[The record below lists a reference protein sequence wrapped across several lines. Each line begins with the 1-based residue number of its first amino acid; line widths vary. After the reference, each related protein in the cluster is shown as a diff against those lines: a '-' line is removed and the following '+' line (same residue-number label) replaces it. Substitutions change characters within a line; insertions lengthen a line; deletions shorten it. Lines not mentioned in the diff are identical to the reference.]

1 MRTTGAAEM
10 ENRRNVEGGEG
21 LTLAR
26 AAFLYGRF
34 VWIEQAK

>member
-1 MRTTGAAEM
+1 M

-21 LTLAR
+21 LTLAHT
-26 AAFLYGRF
+26 AFLYGRF